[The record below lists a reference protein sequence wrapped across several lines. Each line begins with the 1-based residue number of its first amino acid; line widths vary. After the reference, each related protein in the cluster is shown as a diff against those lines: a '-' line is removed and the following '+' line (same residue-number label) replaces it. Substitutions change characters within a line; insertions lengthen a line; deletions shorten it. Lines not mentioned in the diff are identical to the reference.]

1 MSDSHS
7 VESSSGHG
15 SHSTGRI
22 PDSTL
27 LESVNEIRDMLT
39 EILSMTRSNSVVSS
53 YPPSST
59 QGSELHDDLIT
70 VFAEEITT
78 LSLDDLRN
86 TIANKIPPSRYI
98 STSLNDVSP
107 SLPIHV
113 VGSEV
118 APSYGYQYSSDGYS
132 VSAPDMFNSDMTGYD
147 HQPGSNLT
155 ERETEYHA
163 KDQVLESRR
172 TTADREGSFLA
183 PTPDHNCVY
192 KLEFS
197 DLESLSNVSDHETT
211 GEAIDFFI
219 SGTGDD
225 ICGDGLCLNNHFC
238 CSRYVNPRYDT
249 VDDALNPLSYADSEE
264 EFLTAPASLFGS
276 RDSLITAYPV
286 KSYLSDVK
294 TSKKER
300 DVSWMV
306 GKVERLL
313 KSDRVISGNVKH
325 IRNCLSQLTES
336 RDHPNVS

>member
-7 VESSSGHG
+7 VESASGHG

-107 SLPIHV
+107 LLPIHV

-118 APSYGYQYSSDGYS
+118 APSYGYQYSLDGYP
-132 VSAPDMFNSDMTGYD
+132 VPAPDNFNSDMTGYD

-211 GEAIDFFI
+211 GKPLIFLYQELETIFVVMVFASITIF
-219 SGTGDD
+219 
-225 ICGDGLCLNNHFC
+225 
-238 CSRYVNPRYDT
+238 V
-249 VDDALNPLSYADSEE
+249 AL
-264 EFLTAPASLFGS
+264 G
-276 RDSLITAYPV
+276 
-286 KSYLSDVK
+286 
-294 TSKKER
+294 
-300 DVSWMV
+300 M
-306 GKVERLL
+306 
-313 KSDRVISGNVKH
+313 
-325 IRNCLSQLTES
+325 
-336 RDHPNVS
+336 